1 MARLQKYSTFSDNL
15 YDGMVN
21 ALEARCAR
29 LVEAIAPDDIT
40 IEDVKALLVK
50 DEDRE
55 VLFRASSLCER
66 TVREV
71 GTIWPVP
78 EGFVRRDR
86 HYYPPYKPDATLL
99 FKFTEP
105 VTYMFPSYT
114 LQGPAI
120 GQAPALELKISNWV
134 EQRLEIG
141 VEFARAKETVK
152 YLNERLSSAA
162 QVRYYFPS
170 VITLLEDVGN
180 ENMLR
185 RLHTAKIP
193 KYVPNLGNIVRL
205 RCREATEAIART
217 KPLPKQVTSGF
228 VQLVFTAREYHPVV
242 DESVYLI

>member
-1 MARLQKYSTFSDNL
+1 MARPQKYSTFSDNL
-15 YDGMVN
+15 YERMVS

-29 LVEAIAPDDIT
+29 LVEAIAPTDIT
-40 IEDVKALLVK
+40 VEDVKALLVK

-55 VLFRASSLCER
+55 VLFRASMLCDR

-78 EGFVRRDR
+78 DGFVRREYR
-86 HYYPPYKPDATLL
+86 YRLGPPEPTLL
-99 FKFTEP
+99 FKFADP
-105 VTYMFPSYT
+105 PTYMFPSYT
-114 LQGPAI
+114 LQGPII
-120 GQAPALELKISNWV
+120 GQAPTLELKISNWIA
-134 EQRLEIG
+134 QRLEIG
-141 VEFARAKETVK
+141 LEFAKAKNTFRV
-152 YLNERLSSAA
+152 LNEQLCTAA

-193 KYVPNLGNIVRL
+193 KDVPNLGNIVRL

-217 KPLPKQVTSGF
+217 KLLPDQVTPGF
-228 VQLVFTAREYHPVV
+228 MKLVFTAREYHPVGA
-242 DESVYLI
+242 ESVYLI